1 MRIKLTVSNHEVEKA
16 AVIIRTIVDITMI
29 VAAVWI
35 WRWIFIVL
43 WAVSK

>member
-1 MRIKLTVSNHEVEKA
+1 MRMRLTISNHEIEKA
-16 AVIIRTIVDITMI
+16 AVIIRTIVDMTMI
-29 VAAVWI
+29 VAAVVI